1 MTIKVD
7 GAQAA
12 QQAIDGVV
20 AAADRLGAA
29 GGRVSGQLGVLKTQ
43 AEQASGASRNFG
55 TMIGQAGYQVQDF
68 AVQVASG
75 QSALTAFVQQGSQLA
90 GIFGPTGII
99 VGAALAVG
107 GIAAQILLGRDATKA
122 WTDALKEQEASLR
135 RVSDEAERWREGMD
149 REATQVRQLTTYYN
163 SLSEARRSVEIREVL
178 RQQTTLNEREAV
190 LRRDLEGGAGALAT
204 GVRDQM
210 TQARDYARAAYPS
223 GSAEQRAAL
232 DAIDNSDAGRR
243 LNEIVDAYDRFRGSG
258 TLTVEAVAQLS
269 AALRVLGQENDNVG
283 AMARRAAD
291 AMERQLPAVRE
302 LEGAQRDLT
311 ARSQALGVATTGLAT
326 GVDAARTS
334 FERLRDV
341 VLANPF
347 RGLDAQIASASER
360 MAALSRGG
368 LALYEGVQSVQ
379 NQGERANTLYQSWER
394 ARRAELSGPGGL
406 DAEAVNARIIAEG
419 PDALL
424 RAQTASQ
431 QSATETFRVG
441 QARDA
446 ARRGGGGSRL
456 PDADLQ
462 AGWLAVQD
470 QNRDREAAERAEA
483 REWDQEQERR
493 EREAERAQERA
504 IQANRRVTDSIVG
517 YTADAFADM
526 FDKNGKG
533 WEGMVDTFETTFKR
547 MIARIAAEAIIRPI
561 VAPIVQS
568 LGLGALGTGN
578 GGFAGFGGLFGG
590 GGDVAAGGGM
600 ASAGG
605 GTGGLGQLQSVGSLF
620 STSTW
625 GGGGGW
631 FSGFG
636 GLLGGSTAPAI
647 SSLPAAPT
655 AGSIAGVVP
664 SSGMTI
670 GGASLGAW
678 GAGIGIGYMG
688 GSMLGSY
695 IAQTPA
701 QRTNSQIGAGGGA
714 LAGAAIGT
722 AIFPGVGK
730 VIGGALGGIVGGGAG
745 GMIGPSSKFS
755 GGDVGIGVGADGL
768 LRITGTGGKNWNA
781 GAARDSV
788 QQQLDQINAV
798 LRASGTTISGA
809 GGFDWDRGSG
819 GLTLGFAGSGGS
831 SNVFGPSEIFRR
843 VRGNLT
849 SSNDNMR
856 TALQSSTVQSF
867 GDVAN
872 VAQWLAS
879 TYEPLSKATEQA
891 SSWND
896 ALKRINDTFLPAIE
910 TASRFGLAIEQLM
923 ARQKEATD
931 EFRRAHNL
939 VTTGIST
946 SLEARGLRATGDVE
960 KIAQAD
966 RLLFDSAAAQEQ
978 VTFEKQ
984 LKDLN
989 VNVWNP
995 TQYRQMLDTLGT
1007 VQQAERAALLRNQEQ
1022 MRVSQEQMRVSSG
1035 RSLMEELTIGTLG
1048 GLSSATRFAAASK
1061 NYRDARESGNLDRIT
1076 AAGRSLATV
1085 GRDYLGTSERF
1096 GGIVADISRDVRR
1109 LGGDPVGLGVF
1120 LEGQAASNMTLDR
1133 IYSLGNSQLSELKSM
1148 RTEIARLNAVITT
1161 LMQRQAA

>member
-1 MTIKVD
+1 MSGSNLLPPIPIKVD

-20 AAADRLGAA
+20 AAADRLGTA
-29 GGRVSGQLGVLKTQ
+29 GVRVSGQLGTLKTQ
-43 AEQASGASRNFG
+43 AEHASGASRNLG

-90 GIFGPTGII
+90 GIFGPAGII
-99 VGAALAVG
+99 AGAALAVG
-107 GIAAQILLGRDATKA
+107 GIVAQILLGRDATKA
-122 WTDALKEQEASLR
+122 WNDALKEQEASLR
-135 RVSDEAERWREGMD
+135 RASDEAERWREGMD
-149 REATQVRQLTTYYN
+149 REATQVRQLTQYYN

-178 RQQTTLNEREAV
+178 RQQATLNDRETV
-190 LRRDLEGGAGALAT
+190 LRRDIEGNVGALAT

-210 TQARDYARAAYPS
+210 QQARDYARASYPS

-243 LNEIVDAYDRFRGSG
+243 MNDLLEIFDRFRASG
-258 TLTVEAVAQLS
+258 PLTVEAVAELS

-283 AMARRAAD
+283 AMARRLAD
-291 AMERQLPAVRE
+291 AVERQLPAVRE
-302 LEGAQRDLT
+302 HEGAVRDLT
-311 ARSQALGVATTGLAT
+311 VRTQALGVATTGLAT
-326 GVDAARTS
+326 GVDTARAS

-360 MAALSRGG
+360 MAALTRGG

-379 NQGERANTLYQSWER
+379 NQGEQANTLYQTWER
-394 ARRAELSGPGGL
+394 SRRAELARAGGL
-406 DAEAVNARIIAEG
+406 DADAINARIIAEG

-424 RAQTASQ
+424 RAQTRAQ
-431 QSATETFRVG
+431 QQTTETFRVG

-446 ARRGGGGSRL
+446 ARRGGGTRL
-456 PDADLQ
+456 PDPDLQ
-462 AGWLAVQD
+462 EAWLAVQD
-470 QNRDREAAERAEA
+470 QNRDREAAERQEA
-483 REWDQEQERR
+483 REWDQEQARR

-504 IQANRRVTDSIVG
+504 VESNRRVTDSIVG
-517 YTADAFADM
+517 YTADAFADL
-526 FDKNGKG
+526 FEQNGKG
-533 WEGMVDTFETTFKR
+533 WEGMVATFETTFKR
-547 MIARIAAEAIIRPI
+547 GIARIAAEAIIRPI

-590 GGDVAAGGGM
+590 GGGAVAGGGVP
-600 ASAGG
+600 AGG
-605 GTGGLGQLQSVGSLF
+605 GSGGLGQVQSLGSLF

-647 SSLPAAPT
+647 SSLPAVPT
-655 AGSIAGVVP
+655 AGSMAGTV
-664 SSGMTI
+664 SSAGFTI

-678 GAGIGIGYMG
+678 GAGIGLGYMG

-714 LAGAAIGT
+714 VAGAAIGT
-722 AIFPGVGK
+722 AIFPGVGT
-730 VIGGALGGIVGGGAG
+730 VIGGALGGLVGGGAG
-745 GMIGPSSKFS
+745 GMIGPSSQFS

-788 QQQLDQINAV
+788 QQQLDQINAA
-798 LRASGTTISGA
+798 LRASGTTISGV

-819 GLTLGFAGSGGS
+819 GQTIGFAGAGGS
-831 SNVFGPSEIFRR
+831 TNVFGPTEIFGR
-843 VRGNLT
+843 VRSGLT
-849 SSNDNMR
+849 STNENMR

-867 GDVAN
+867 GDVMN
-872 VAQWLAS
+872 VAQWLQS
-879 TYEPLSKATEQA
+879 TYEPLSKARDYTKNFA
-891 SSWND
+891 D
-896 ALKRINDTFLPAIE
+896 AIAAQNKIYDDAIARARE
-910 TASRFGLAIEQLM
+910 LGLAETGLAA
-923 ARQKEATD
+923 AREKSLAETIGARDTSVHNALAALQVD
-931 EFRRAHNL
+931 E
-939 VTTGIST
+939 
-946 SLEARGLRATGDVE
+946 LRATGNT
-960 KIAQAD
+960 AD
-966 RLLFDSAAAQEQ
+966 ARRASMIEFSITSSQRLTQLQDFLRSNGYGDETSLFQDSVARLNNLFTTQRRALSEQ
-978 VTFEKQ
+978 LDAT
-984 LKDLN
+984 N
-989 VNVWNP
+989 NP
-995 TQYRQMLDTLGT
+995 
-1007 VQQAERAALLRNQEQ
+1007 
-1022 MRVSQEQMRVSSG
+1022 G
-1035 RSLMEELTIGTLG
+1035 RGFMEELTVGGLG
-1048 GLSSATRFAAASK
+1048 GLSPAARYAAGMK
-1061 NYRDARESGNLDRIT
+1061 VYRDARESGNLDRIT
-1076 AAGRSLATV
+1076 AAARSVMPVA
-1085 GRDYLGTSERF
+1085 RDYLGTSERF
-1096 GGIVADISRDVRR
+1096 GGLVADVSRDVRR

-1120 LEGQAASNMTLDR
+1120 LEGQAAGNMTLER
-1133 IYSLGNSQLSELKSM
+1133 IHSLSNSQLSELKSM
-1148 RTEIARLNAVITT
+1148 RTEIARLNSVLTT

>member
-1 MTIKVD
+1 MSGSNSLPPMTIKVD

-29 GGRVSGQLGVLKTQ
+29 GGRVSGQLGVRKTQ

-107 GIAAQILLGRDATKA
+107 GIAAQFLFMGESAEQANKKIEEGFKANQRAGQELTSVIQALSAELLTAAQRAGRLADAQRNVA
-122 WTDALKEQEASLR
+122 LTDGQRMLLRLTDEQTAA
-135 RVSDEAERWREGMD
+135 VSQYTTAQAELARIARA
-149 REATQVRQLTTYYN
+149 RTQL
-163 SLSEARRSVEIREVL
+163 EV
-178 RQQTTLNEREAV
+178 
-190 LRRDLEGGAGALAT
+190 DLAAAPP
-204 GVRDQM
+204 R
-210 TQARDYARAAYPS
+210 ARAAI
-223 GSAEQRAAL
+223 E
-232 DAIDNSDAGRR
+232 SDLREA
-243 LNEIVDAYDRFRGSG
+243 RGS
-258 TLTVEAVAQLS
+258 EFAAQS
-269 AALRVLGQENDNVG
+269 RF
-283 AMARRAAD
+283 
-291 AMERQLPAVRE
+291 
-302 LEGAQRDLT
+302 
-311 ARSQALGVATTGLAT
+311 
-326 GVDAARTS
+326 DAAVSEMNRTGTGITT
-334 FERLRDV
+334 V
-341 VLANPF
+341 
-347 RGLDAQIASASER
+347 RGLIDRVSLI
-360 MAALSRGG
+360 GG
-368 LALYEGVQSVQ
+368 TGTE
-379 NQGERANTLYQSWER
+379 EF
-394 ARRAELSGPGGL
+394 GPP
-406 DAEAVNARIIAEG
+406 A
-419 PDALL
+419 PD
-424 RAQTASQ
+424 RP
-431 QSATETFRVG
+431 
-441 QARDA
+441 
-446 ARRGGGGSRL
+446 RRGGGGSRL

-504 IQANRRVTDSIVG
+504 VEANRRTTDRIVDYG
-517 YTADAFADM
+517 ANAFADM
-526 FDKNGKG
+526 FDKNGRG
-533 WEGMVDTFETTFKR
+533 FDGLMDTMERTARQTF
-547 MIARIAAEAIIRPI
+547 ARIAAEAIIRPI

-578 GGFAGFGGLFGG
+578 GGFSGIFGGTVSGG
-590 GGDVAAGGGM
+590 GAAAPGGGVGVLP
-600 ASAGG
+600 SGG
-605 GTGGLGQLQSVGSLF
+605 GSGIGSLF

-625 GGGGGW
+625 GGSGGW

-636 GLLGGSTAPAI
+636 GLLGGMPSTAGTNAAIASMGTGANGAALFGPAV
-647 SSLPAAPT
+647 PAST
-655 AGSIAGVVP
+655 
-664 SSGMTI
+664 GMTI

-714 LAGAAIGT
+714 VAGAAIGT
-722 AIFPGVGK
+722 AIFPGVGT
-730 VIGGALGGIVGGGAG
+730 VIGGALGGLVGGGAG
-745 GMIGPSSKFS
+745 GMIGPSSQFS

-819 GLTLGFAGSGGS
+819 GQTIGFAGSGGS
-831 SNVFGPSEIFRR
+831 TNVFGPSEIFGR

-849 SSNDNMR
+849 STNDNMR
-856 TALQSSTVQSF
+856 TALQSSAVQSF
-867 GDVAN
+867 GDVVN

-879 TYEPLSKATEQA
+879 TYEPLSKVVDYTERF
-891 SSWND
+891 SD
-896 ALKRINDTFLPAIE
+896 AIAAQNKVYDDAIARARE
-910 TASRFGLAIEQLM
+910 LGLAESG
-923 ARQKEATD
+923 
-931 EFRRAHNL
+931 L
-939 VTTGIST
+939 V
-946 SLEARGLRATGDVE
+946 EAREKSLSATLGARDTSVHNALTALQVDELRATGNP
-960 KIAQAD
+960 AD
-966 RLLFDSAAAQEQ
+966 ARRASMLEFSLSSSQRLTQLQE
-978 VTFEKQ
+978 F
-984 LKDLN
+984 
-989 VNVWNP
+989 
-995 TQYRQMLDTLGT
+995 
-1007 VQQAERAALLRNQEQ
+1007 LRNSGYGDETSLFQESVARLNSLFVTQ
-1022 MRVSQEQMRVSSG
+1022 RKSLAEQLDANAGGSG
-1035 RSLMEELTIGTLG
+1035 RGLMEELTIGTLG

-1096 GGIVADISRDVRR
+1096 GSVIADISRDVRR
-1109 LGGDPVGLGVF
+1109 AGGDPVGLGVF
-1120 LEGQAASNMTLDR
+1120 LEGQAAANMTLER
-1133 IYSLGNSQLSELKSM
+1133 MYSLSGESNATLKRMERELVNLRSVF
-1148 RTEIARLNAVITT
+1148 TA
-1161 LMQRQAA
+1161 LMQRQVA